1 MSVLILKFVSRLYKL
16 LKIYST
22 IALLGALGGIVVGIT
37 VEKPIVLVLVAPFI
51 VVSAASM
58 IVLLMA
64 RSHERP
70 GQSLLQHQPH
80 ELQNERPPILL
91 ESLLIVSLPSEL
103 AGNMI
108 GDLGEEFDHLRSKYG
123 RYSAVTWYTV
133 QSWTIFVKAMA
144 FHLGLSFGKSLAS
157 ERTQIYVNKR

>member
-22 IALLGALGGIVVGIT
+22 IALVGALGGIVIGSI
-37 VEKPIVLVLVAPFI
+37 VEKPIVLVAPFI

-64 RSHERP
+64 QSHERP
-70 GQSLLQHQPH
+70 GHSLLQHQPH
-80 ELQNERPPILL
+80 ELRNERPPILL

-103 AGNMI
+103 AGGMI
-108 GDLGEEFDHLRSKYG
+108 GDLGEEFSHLRSKYG

-144 FHLGLSFGKSLAS
+144 FHLGLSFGKSLTS
-157 ERTQIYVNKR
+157 ERTQIYANKR